1 MSSQIELM
9 IKLLHITYMRASFP
23 AKPFC
28 FTEEEDYVKQF
39 GHGCNAFEG
48 KWMIISILRH

>member
-39 GHGCNAFEG
+39 GHGFNAFEG
-48 KWMIISILRH
+48 K